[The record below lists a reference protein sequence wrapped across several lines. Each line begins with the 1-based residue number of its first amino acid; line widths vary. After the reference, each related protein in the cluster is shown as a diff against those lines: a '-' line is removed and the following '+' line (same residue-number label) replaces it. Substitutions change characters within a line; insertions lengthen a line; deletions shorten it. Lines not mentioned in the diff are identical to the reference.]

1 MRLRSVQRAP
11 PRSAASMPSAG
22 RPRTALPASR
32 LSSGGGGGGLSS
44 PAIEPAPPQRSLRSG
59 NRRCTSACSAIAV
72 GSSGG
77 DPEQPK
83 RAGRPKS
90 EAPAYDAQQLLRSL
104 GFIDSPAELRRS
116 MSKMNGIRQQGVLQH
131 AAAVVAHLRG
141 LGLEQQLLEQQF
153 VRCPELFSW
162 PPEERAEGL
171 FSELMSSGLTAAEAA
186 RCFVAHP
193 TAVQCIS
200 LSGSIEVVDEILSHS
215 QDSNR
220 GVKPKVPAAQRTAA
234 AMLRTDPSAV
244 QILFVDA
251 TKLRRQRDRL
261 VVLGCSPAA
270 VAKLLWSLP
279 TLFAKADSVAQL
291 EQAADV
297 LHDELGLAPE
307 TVLELVASKAPRWLT
322 SNQDTLR
329 QRAAALAE
337 EFGRDE
343 AASILV
349 RCALALSCDSSV
361 WQRNQHYMAA
371 CGVGDTRAV
380 LLKVPRLLLWDHA
393 APGFVARR
401 LLLQR
406 FTGLSAL
413 QLYQQHGYH
422 LIAMNPK
429 QLALRLQYVE
439 HRLSLLDD
447 QRQEARGV
455 AWPWPLNQLT
465 FNLQAKPHRPGFLG
479 VLGSSKEEWDVFVAA
494 HPAGSGPVW
503 EWAQREAGAEVQRL
517 LGVLPPELQQGETDV
532 RPGFR
537 GTRSAA
543 ASLH

>member
-1 MRLRSVQRAP
+1 
-11 PRSAASMPSAG
+11 
-22 RPRTALPASR
+22 
-32 LSSGGGGGGLSS
+32 
-44 PAIEPAPPQRSLRSG
+44 
-59 NRRCTSACSAIAV
+59 
-72 GSSGG
+72 
-77 DPEQPK
+77 
-83 RAGRPKS
+83 
-90 EAPAYDAQQLLRSL
+90 
-104 GFIDSPAELRRS
+104 

-141 LGLEQQLLEQQF
+141 LGLEQQLLEQLF

-244 QILFVDA
+244 QILYVDA

-337 EFGRDE
+337 VGAQHVAAAYSRCLSVRQPLSHLQQNVPCVSSPLQEFGRDE

-349 RCALALSCDSSV
+349 RCVLALSCDSSV

-422 LIAMNPK
+422 LIAMNLK

-447 QRQEARGV
+447 PRQEARGV

-479 VLGSSKEEWDVFVAA
+479 VLGSSKWEWDVFVAA

-503 EWAQREAGAEVQRL
+503 EWAQQEAGPEVQRL

-537 GTRSAA
+537 RARSAA